1 MCEHVQNSQQGS
13 IEDAYWKKI
22 VNKMYDRDD
31 VQTLTARFQDCI
43 AARKQQSGIPTN
55 PSVL

>member
-1 MCEHVQNSQQGS
+1 MCDQIQNSPGGT

-31 VQTLTARFQDCI
+31 LKSSRYM
-43 AARKQQSGIPTN
+43 
-55 PSVL
+55 